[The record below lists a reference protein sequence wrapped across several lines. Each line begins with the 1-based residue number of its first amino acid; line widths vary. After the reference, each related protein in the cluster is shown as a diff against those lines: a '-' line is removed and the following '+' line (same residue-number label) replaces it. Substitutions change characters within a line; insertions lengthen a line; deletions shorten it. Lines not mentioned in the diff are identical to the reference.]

1 MSQRSHNRDTT
12 LLTIEL
18 LRLIPRHGKTTAAEL
33 QQRLADIGF
42 ERDVRTIQRHLET
55 LSTHFD
61 DLECDMGSKPYGYR
75 WKSHS
80 HGLNLPILNEQE
92 SLLLML
98 AKEHLARLLP
108 VQLLSFMQPFF
119 EQAHRKL
126 VLDAAGKPERA
137 WLEKIGVAPTSQPLL
152 PPKLADGVLE
162 AVSSALFHDRKLDL
176 VYRNQDGFMKD
187 YRVWPMALVQQ
198 GSVLY
203 LVVYFEGH
211 TDLRHLALHRIL
223 EAEASQFR
231 FERPQGFDLKRY
243 IEQAS
248 FGFGSGHSIRLRFS
262 IRRGAGLHLTET
274 PLSADQQILE
284 ESKQHYRFQATV
296 IDSEMLV
303 WWLRKFG
310 DDVWDIE
317 QEVIEPQ

>member
-1 MSQRSHNRDTT
+1 M
-12 LLTIEL
+12 
-18 LRLIPRHGKTTAAEL
+18 
-33 QQRLADIGF
+33 
-42 ERDVRTIQRHLET
+42 
-55 LSTHFD
+55 
-61 DLECDMGSKPYGYR
+61 
-75 WKSHS
+75 
-80 HGLNLPILNEQE
+80 
-92 SLLLML
+92 
-98 AKEHLARLLP
+98 
-108 VQLLSFMQPFF
+108 
-119 EQAHRKL
+119 
-126 VLDAAGKPERA
+126 
-137 WLEKIGVAPTSQPLL
+137 
-152 PPKLADGVLE
+152 LE